1 LKAAADKSLKH
12 HFAAQLGVSFLL
24 SMSGVSMKPEE
35 KDNLKT
41 IALMATGLL
50 TEVALIQSMMRSKT
64 LSIMVIV
71 GAIFFVGF
79 LYFLF
84 NFA

>member
-1 LKAAADKSLKH
+1 
-12 HFAAQLGVSFLL
+12 
-24 SMSGVSMKPEE
+24 MKPEE